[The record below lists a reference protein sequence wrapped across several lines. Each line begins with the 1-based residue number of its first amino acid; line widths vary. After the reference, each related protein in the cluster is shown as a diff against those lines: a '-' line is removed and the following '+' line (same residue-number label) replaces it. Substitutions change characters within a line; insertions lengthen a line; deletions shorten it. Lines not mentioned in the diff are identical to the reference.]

1 MTTQVGSAKCNFCGR
16 IFKNKQAVKA
26 HLKGCI
32 AYREHVPRQGVR
44 KAMPEARNASLAQD
58 SRERVETENRNRRM
72 EIILEVINEVVKQ
85 HWRFRNDIPQE
96 VKAQATM
103 EIRRELSTLPV
114 EDIPFGELREIA
126 EGIRDQICEPEFQ
139 AQDTAKR
146 QKADDEETRRMQKE
160 KEEDRALERMR
171 ENIKKARRRETLAA
185 CAIGYAE
192 RRIKSAPGIEIW
204 HQWSAMEKVKD
215 TIAREVVGTESQG
228 DIENLVDELL
238 LPFLEEGAHRV
249 TEERK
254 VKLIEFGKTYAEEEL
269 DEEED
274 LNSFERAMICEK
286 VRQALVKRLT
296 GGESKAQV
304 EEMVDDL
311 IDDELM
317 L

>member
-96 VKAQATM
+96 VKVQATM

-139 AQDTAKR
+139 AQDAAKKQKAADEEVRRR
-146 QKADDEETRRMQKE
+146 QKEE
-160 KEEDRALERMR
+160 EEDRALERMR
-171 ENIKKARRRETLAA
+171 ENIRKARRQETLIAS
-185 CAIGYAE
+185 AIRYAE

-204 HQWSAMEKVKD
+204 HQWSAMDKVKD
-215 TIAREVVGTESQG
+215 TLAREVVGTESPEN
-228 DIENLVDELL
+228 IEKLVDELL
-238 LPFLEEGAHRV
+238 LPFLEEGAYRAA
-249 TEERK
+249 EERK
-254 VKLIEFGKTYAEEEL
+254 VKLVEFAKKYAQEEL
-269 DEEED
+269 EDEED
-274 LNSFERAMICEK
+274 LHPITRVMICET
-286 VRQALVKRLT
+286 VRQALGKKLRGDET
-296 GGESKAQV
+296 KEQV
-304 EEMVDDL
+304 EDL
-311 IDDELM
+311 VEDLLDEELM
-317 L
+317 